1 MPGLARI
8 ACVTSTRK
16 IDGKTTTAAR
26 DCLSAARLPPARFAA
41 TVRARW
47 AIGNSRHRV
56 LDLACDKD
64 RARRRNRNRNRK
76 DNGPENL
83 ARLRKLTLNLA
94 RKARPAIPVSRK
106 RKRAG
111 WSDDVARSILGQMR

>member
-8 ACVTSTRK
+8 TCVTSTRK
-16 IDGKTTTAAR
+16 IDGKTTTASR

-56 LDLACDKD
+56 LDVACDKD
-64 RARRRNRNRNRK
+64 RARNRNRK
-76 DNGPENL
+76 DNGPENH
-83 ARLRKLTLNLA
+83 ARPRKLTLNLA

-106 RKRAG
+106 RERAG